1 LIINLANRFK
11 CPCNIVGTIAEEEAH
26 EDHSMVKVKT
36 IISTLQLLLYCDKE
50 KGLWVQ

>member
-1 LIINLANRFK
+1 MTHVLLQQKLAQM
-11 CPCNIVGTIAEEEAH
+11 EAH